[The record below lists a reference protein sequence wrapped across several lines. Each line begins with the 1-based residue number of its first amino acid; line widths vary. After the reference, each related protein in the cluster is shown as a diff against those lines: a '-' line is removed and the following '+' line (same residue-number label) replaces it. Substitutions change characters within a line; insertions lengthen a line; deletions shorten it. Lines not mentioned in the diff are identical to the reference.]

1 LTKPIGE
8 MLRQIQQLIQQA
20 SFVQAEALARELLAQ
35 QQPPAVMQ
43 ELYYLLAV
51 SQRYR
56 GAPDEAQQSLNRLL
70 ELNPEHARAFQERGY
85 LAQAGG
91 DNFAATKAFYRA
103 TRCNPALL
111 SSWKALLALYQQ
123 AGQTQAMELAR
134 QHISTLEQL
143 PPPLLG
149 ASDLMYDGKLMQ
161 AEQLCRQFLLKHKHH
176 IEAMCLLA
184 EIGLRLKIYDDAEF
198 LLESCVELAP
208 ENLSA
213 RTQYLNVLLRTG
225 KYARARQQASWLLE
239 RQPDNSA
246 HKISLAAA
254 LVGLGENEQ
263 GIALYQS
270 VLDKLS
276 QPADVYLQLGHAQ
289 KAIGEFD
296 AAVTSYQKAYQHRP
310 DFGDA
315 YWSLANTKT
324 YRFNV
329 QEVHNMRA
337 RAGDEQTP
345 VDDKIHFYFALGKAF
360 EDKKDYQ
367 SAFEYYASGNRL
379 KQQQSGYEP
388 DKTTQMVDAQI
399 KHCTAELF
407 EQRGHLGAK
416 HPDPIFILGLPRAG
430 STLLEQI
437 LASHS
442 QVDGTM
448 ELHNILGLAMRL
460 RGRNAGQAPAY
471 PANLWEIKEEYFAR
485 FGEQFI
491 DNTRSYRGDA
501 PFFIDKMPN
510 NFLHIGLIKLILP
523 NAKIIDARRHPMAC
537 CFSGFKQL
545 FGEGQDFSYSLEAM
559 GSYYKDYVRLMAH
572 WNKVLPGQ
580 ILRVQHEELLQDTEG
595 QIRRMLD
602 FCDLPFESGC
612 LEFYRT
618 KRSIKTPSSEQVRQP
633 VNKRAAQQWRHFEPY
648 LQPLKDALGE
658 DLLAQYHQYQQL

>member
-1 LTKPIGE
+1 MSKPTGE

-20 SFVQAEALARELLAQ
+20 SFEQAEEQARELLAQ
-35 QQPPAVMQ
+35 QLPPAVMQ

-56 GAPDEAQQSLNRLL
+56 GAPDEAQQTLKRLL
-70 ELNPEHARAFQERGY
+70 QLNPEHARALQEQGY
-85 LAQAGG
+85 LAQARG
-91 DNFAATKAFYRA
+91 DNFAAAQAFYRA

-123 AGQTQAMELAR
+123 AGQKQAMELAQ
-134 QHISTLEQL
+134 QHISALEQL

-161 AEQLCRQFLLKHKHH
+161 AEQLCRQFLLQHKHH

-184 EIGLRLKIYDDAEF
+184 EIGVRLKIYDDAEF

-208 ENLSA
+208 EHISA
-213 RTQYLNVLLRTG
+213 RTQYLTLLLRTG
-225 KYARARQQASWLLE
+225 KYAKAEQQARWLLE

-296 AAVTSYQKAYQHRP
+296 AAVTSYQKAYQHRQ

-324 YRFNV
+324 YRFSE
-329 QEVHNMRA
+329 QEVHNMQA

-360 EDKKDYQ
+360 EDQKDYQ
-367 SAFEYYASGNRL
+367 NAFEYYASGNQL

-407 EQRGHLGAK
+407 EKRGQLGATN
-416 HPDPIFILGLPRAG
+416 PDPIFILGLPRAG

-442 QVDGTM
+442 KVDGTM

-460 RGRNAGQAPAY
+460 RGRNASQAPAY
-471 PANLWEIKEEYFAR
+471 PANLWEIKDEYFAR

-491 DNTRSYRGDA
+491 DNTRSYRGNA

-559 GSYYKDYVRLMAH
+559 GGYYKDYVRLMEH
-572 WNKVLPGQ
+572 WNRVLPGQ
-580 ILRVQHEELLQDTEG
+580 ILQVQHEELLQDTEG

-602 FCDLPFESGC
+602 FCNLPFESGC

-648 LQPLKDALGE
+648 LQPLKEALGE
-658 DLLAQYHQYQQL
+658 ELLAQYRRYEQL